1 LKLFHALKKNFAL
14 PFWLLTCKQVL
25 QDLTV
30 FVGVLGMPYVDTVAG
45 IIEVPAVRGYAPK
58 ERDTLDPGVRAEDGG
73 S

>member
-1 LKLFHALKKNFAL
+1 
-14 PFWLLTCKQVL
+14 
-25 QDLTV
+25 
-30 FVGVLGMPYVDTVAG
+30 MPYVDTVAG

>member
-1 LKLFHALKKNFAL
+1 MKN
-14 PFWLLTCKQVL
+14 LLARQKPERQCKIL
-25 QDLTV
+25 LYMTV

>member
-1 LKLFHALKKNFAL
+1 LKLFDAFMKN
-14 PFWLLTCKQVL
+14 LLARQKPKRQCKIL
-25 QDLTV
+25 LYLTV